1 MAKKK
6 EKKPGIIAE
15 FKKFITRGNVVDM
28 ATGVIVAGAFTKIIT
43 ALTNNVF
50 MPIVNWLVYQLT
62 NGKDVLLITVLN
74 GKNYFIETQVPV
86 LNEDGT
92 TAIEIVKEVN
102 PECIFI
108 DWGIVIEA
116 VVNFLLI
123 AIIIFSIVKIIN
135 GVRAKL
141 DAMKLKLQEE
151 EIAKEKALAEE
162 QARIAQAE
170 AEKAAIAQA
179 EADKE
184 KAASESTNA
193 LLVEIINLLKK

>member
-50 MPIVNWLVYQLT
+50 MPIVNWLVYNVT
-62 NGKDVLLITVLN
+62 NGEGVSLITVLN
-74 GKNYFIETQVPV
+74 GKDYLVENAEGIK
-86 LNEDGT
+86 
-92 TAIEIVKEVN
+92 EIN

-108 DWGIVIEA
+108 DWGVVIEA

-135 GVRAKL
+135 SVRAKL
-141 DAMKLKLQEE
+141 DAMKLKLKEE
-151 EIAKEKALAEE
+151 EMAKEKALAEE

-170 AEKAAIAQA
+170 AN
-179 EADKE
+179 KE
-184 KAASESTNA
+184 KAESESTNA